1 MSFSHDLLVRVW
13 RLGKPFQ
20 RRFLWL
26 VAAKFNCGVT
36 GVVRTGD
43 GRLLLL
49 RHRFWAPGQ
58 QWGFPSGMAKKDERH
73 QDTIVREV
81 REETGLTVTVGSLLD
96 VRSGFRYHIEVY
108 YEAFLPDSALSPASP
123 PSPDRAP
130 SPDGALRGLVLDP
143 REILEAR
150 LFTADTMPDDMPP
163 AHRALA
169 TRVPSGLSSPQA
181 AIVQAR
187 P

>member
-1 MSFSHDLLVRVW
+1 MTISRDLLVRVW

-36 GVVRTGD
+36 GVVRTPD

-58 QWGFPSGMAKKDERH
+58 QWGFPSGMANKGERH

-81 REETGLTVTVGSLLD
+81 REETGLTVTVGSLLE
-96 VRSGFRYHIEVY
+96 VRSGFTYHIEVY
-108 YEAFLPDSALSPASP
+108 YEAFLPAA
-123 PSPDRAP
+123 AVGA
-130 SPDGALRGLVLDP
+130 DGGLAGLTLDP
-143 REILEAR
+143 LEILEAR
-150 LFTADTMPDDMPP
+150 LFTPDDLPDEMPP

-169 TRVPSGLSSPQA
+169 TARLWRGA
-181 AIVQAR
+181 AR
-187 P
+187 PGQVRLSGCCRPVTCWRS

>member
-1 MSFSHDLLVRVW
+1 MGSSHDVLVRIW
-13 RLGKPFQ
+13 RLGRPFQ
-20 RRFLWL
+20 RRFIWL
-26 VAAKFNCGVT
+26 TAAKFNCGVT

-58 QWGFPSGMAKKDERH
+58 QWGFPSGMANKGERH
-73 QDTIVREV
+73 QDTIIREV

-108 YEAFLPDSALSPASP
+108 YEAFLAGD
-123 PSPDRAP
+123 DI
-130 SPDGALRGLVLDP
+130 DGIVLDP

-150 LFTADTMPDDMPP
+150 LCTPGDLPADMPP
-163 AHRALA
+163 THRKLA
-169 TRVPSGLSSPQA
+169 TRPA
-181 AIVQAR
+181 ALLG
-187 P
+187 

>member
-1 MSFSHDLLVRVW
+1 MGFSHDAVVRIW

-20 RRFLWL
+20 RRFIWL

-36 GVVRTGD
+36 GVVRTPD

-58 QWGFPSGMAKKDERH
+58 QWGFPSGMAKKRERH

-81 REETGLTVTVGSLLD
+81 HEETGLTVTVGSLLD

-108 YEAFLPDSALSPASP
+108 YEAFLAADALSPS
-123 PSPDRAP
+123 
-130 SPDGALRGLVLDP
+130 GELEGLVLDP
-143 REILEAR
+143 REILRAG
-150 LFTADTMPDDMPP
+150 LFTADALPDDMPP
-163 AHRALA
+163 HHRALA
-169 TRVPSGLSSPQA
+169 TRA
-181 AIVQAR
+181 A
-187 P
+187 